1 MSIFE
6 DVPASVPEVG
16 SQTGQERGKGKVTAI
31 YPVSTR
37 ACHLPRGS
45 ATFSSLE
52 EYTGTSISYVD
63 KLWGNSWCLQNKD
76 FLFCNFELPCFSFT
90 CFT

>member
-6 DVPASVPEVG
+6 DAPASMPEVG

-52 EYTGTSISYVD
+52 EYTGASISFFFFISYID
-63 KLWGNSWCLQNKD
+63 KLWGNSWCL
-76 FLFCNFELPCFSFT
+76 
-90 CFT
+90 